1 MNKQISFTYFKMGLL
16 NSHQSNT
23 CILCNVLKTF
33 CVTDKQVPKCAI
45 ASYVINGYR
54 PRLTQTQA
62 IYSVFAWHNE
72 TVNIWTHLFP
82 SLCFLLYTC
91 LQLQRQT
98 SYIFIISAFLMSV
111 ALVFSATFH
120 VMCSTPRLYYKYLTC
135 DNVGMFST
143 IGLCVGSAVHLISIN
158 LTQMEHAIYIATFA
172 GILAVSLYFVVEPT
186 ITKAR
191 SALDADEMNVC
202 TEQALRGNKLAPF
215 SLLLCISFWM
225 VPVVHLYFVN
235 KELAVNITLILLWEY
250 IAWGICFVI
259 WFLQLPERCFP
270 GSFDYF
276 GNSHNLFHC
285 CIVLCNV
292 YHISNVNLLLK
303 ANNIE

>member
-1 MNKQISFTYFKMGLL
+1 MFKSVKRRSRMNNPTPVVLR
-16 NSHQSNT
+16 
-23 CILCNVLKTF
+23 LKTF
-33 CVTDKQVPKCAI
+33 CVTDKEVPKCAI
-45 ASYVINGYR
+45 ASYIINGYR

-62 IYSVFAWHNE
+62 INSVFAWHNE

-98 SYIFIISAFLMSV
+98 TSIFIISAFLMSA
-111 ALVFSATFH
+111 ALVFSSTFH

-135 DNVGMFST
+135 DNFGMFST

-158 LTQMEHAIYIATFA
+158 LTQIEHVIYIAIFG

-186 ITKAR
+186 IAR
-191 SALDADEMNVC
+191 SGFDADEMTLC

-215 SLLLCISFWM
+215 FLLLCISFWI
-225 VPVVHLYFVN
+225 VPIVHLYFVN
-235 KELAVNITLILLWEY
+235 EELAVNITLILLWEY
-250 IAWGICFVI
+250 LAWVSCFVI
-259 WFLQLPERCFP
+259 WFLQLPEICFP

-292 YHISNVNLLLK
+292 YHIYNIDLLLK
-303 ANNIE
+303 ANNIQ